1 MLKIKVIEKHKPSNK
16 TLELF
21 NSNKLNYII
30 TNGYTQIIEK
40 TNIKQV
46 FPIIYKINNLTI
58 YEFPIEYTKKP
69 YYVVEHNM
77 TYSLSELEIYF
88 LNISSASVSNS
99 LYFS

>member
-1 MLKIKVIEKHKPSNK
+1 MLKIKVIEKYKPSNK
-16 TLELF
+16 ILELF
-21 NSNKLNYII
+21 NSTNLNYTI

-58 YEFPIEYTKKP
+58 YEFPNEYIKKP

-77 TYSLSELEIYF
+77 TYELDEMI
-88 LNISSASVSNS
+88 NN
-99 LYFS
+99 LYTFIR

>member
-16 TLELF
+16 ILELF
-21 NSNKLNYII
+21 NSTNLNYTI

-58 YEFPIEYTKKP
+58 YEFPNEYTKKP
-69 YYVVEHNM
+69 YYVVEHNIA
-77 TYSLSELEIYF
+77 YDSNEIMPM
-88 LNISSASVSNS
+88 LIN
-99 LYFS
+99 LQ

>member
-21 NSNKLNYII
+21 NSTNLNYTI

-58 YEFPIEYTKKP
+58 YEFPNEYTKKP
-69 YYVVEHNM
+69 YYVVEHNIA
-77 TYSLSELEIYF
+77 YDSNEIMPM
-88 LNISSASVSNS
+88 LIN
-99 LYFS
+99 LQ